1 MPSTQSTNND
11 VLAAA
16 LIAAVVTLGLSVAA
30 MGWDAGLLG
39 IGVGMVVMFIPAL
52 VVMGVAFPITIPL
65 MLLIGRWLDRVS
77 ARKPA

>member
-1 MPSTQSTNND
+1 M
-11 VLAAA
+11 AAA
-16 LIAAVVTLGLSVAA
+16 LIAVVVSLGLSVAA
-30 MGWDAGLLG
+30 MGWDTGLLG